1 MRQKVYKKKLRPSP
15 LKNANTKVI
24 SKGFAEKLK
33 EALLSII
40 SENQTAYVK
49 NRCISESIRLIA
61 DIIGVCNK
69 QNIPGY
75 LVTMDI
81 VKAFDSLDHDFL
93 IYVLTKSGFRNNFIK
108 WVKVLS
114 NNQESC
120 VVNRGYTVL

>member
-1 MRQKVYKKKLRPSP
+1 M
-15 LKNANTKVI
+15 
-24 SKGFAEKLK
+24 
-33 EALLSII
+33 LSII

-69 QNIPGY
+69 ENIPGY
-75 LVTMDI
+75 LVTKDI

-93 IYVLTKSGFRNNFIK
+93 IYVLKKSGFRNNFIK